1 MGENIE
7 RATPAYRVICFF
19 KSSFART
26 LRANIDCHL
35 WQISSRFAAY
45 RLRRRRKY
53 RFTYCPLIHRRRD
66 GGPPSPQRFFQNRG
80 KFGMGGNPT
89 RRRSPAPR
97 RSRPLFVTLSA
108 CHLSR
113 YRESLPHK
121 ARQSR
126 AGEGWCVGRRNDSD
140 RQARTKTYV
149 TKAAFKHVARIC
161 AAIHVQDT

>member
-1 MGENIE
+1 MRIYIYILNPLSLALVANIACQ
-7 RATPAYRVICFF
+7 RQISRRRHITCAV
-19 KSSFART
+19 S
-26 LRANIDCHL
+26 ANIDLLEYLLIRFHSCFTHEYRL
-35 WQISSRFAAY
+35 PKANITPLGISLAPLAQISIYLLS
-45 RLRRRRKY
+45 
-53 RFTYCPLIHRRRD
+53 PH
-66 GGPPSPQRFFQNRG
+66 PPSP
-80 KFGMGGNPT
+80 

-140 RQARTKTYV
+140 RQARTKST
-149 TKAAFKHVARIC
+149 
-161 AAIHVQDT
+161 